1 MIKMPTSC
9 SANKKC
15 CLTCDF
21 LPAPTKVESDP
32 IVSLKVVL
40 LDQPTTCEKDPAM
53 PFGNADPTQNGTH
66 CPFYQKSHWIED
78 YWKAHGTG
86 VEEKKE
92 AAETPKEQSTPE
104 SEKKTIKI
112 QARMDPPEA
121 GTILVGPLMAEVK
134 NEPLLPGEYRYHPH
148 SGLMWLGLG
157 LSILG
162 ALGFAP
168 VLVLIIDCVLTS
180 SKLDET
186 LASYDADASALH
198 QKVVL
203 TIVLGIVCGVI
214 LLVGGFLV
222 AFAGYKEKQA
232 KKKEKA
238 PK

>member
-32 IVSLKVVL
+32 ILSLKVIL
-40 LDQPTTCEKDPAM
+40 LDQPTICEKDPTM
-53 PFGNADPTQNGTH
+53 PFGNTDLTQDGAH

-78 YWKAHGTG
+78 YRKAHGAHK
-86 VEEKKE
+86 EEKKE
-92 AAETPKEQSTPE
+92 TGDEALKEATSE
-104 SEKKTIKI
+104 NEKKTIKI

-148 SGLMWLGLG
+148 SGMMWLGLG

-168 VLVLIIDCVLTS
+168 VLALTIDCVLTS

-186 LASYDADASALH
+186 AASYEADASALH

-203 TIVLGIVCGVI
+203 TIVLAIVCGVI